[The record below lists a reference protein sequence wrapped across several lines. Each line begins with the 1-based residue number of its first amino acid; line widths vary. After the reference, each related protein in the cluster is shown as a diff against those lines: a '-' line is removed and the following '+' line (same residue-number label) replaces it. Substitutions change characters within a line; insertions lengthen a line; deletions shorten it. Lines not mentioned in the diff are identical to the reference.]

1 MVRELAR
8 GLFGEN
14 AAPHAVLA
22 RWDRDDVKGIQKDD
36 PVLLSQCVPG
46 QTLLEVVNPRVK
58 DPNPKN
64 NVLKKLDAAAFSQAV
79 LLAILTMPEDGKP
92 DNYICEELPSGRYRL
107 VCIDN
112 DHSFAPAASERGLHA
127 HFKVK
132 CILFCLD
139 TMHDAIDPGVRSAVL
154 NATGGLTKNTVFGVL
169 RRWLTVLSR
178 MASQHDALYDGS
190 SRSASQLWKKNTVR
204 FNVASSR

>member
-1 MVRELAR
+1 M
-8 GLFGEN
+8 
-14 AAPHAVLA
+14 
-22 RWDRDDVKGIQKDD
+22 
-36 PVLLSQCVPG
+36 LLSQCVPG
-46 QTLLEVVNPRVK
+46 QTLLEVINPRVK

-154 NATGGLTKNTVFGVL
+154 NATGGLTKNTVFGML
-169 RRWLTVLSR
+169 TEALAHGADPDGLAARRS
-178 MASQHDALYDGS
+178 
-190 SRSASQLWKKNTVR
+190 VR
-204 FNVASSR
+204 RLVAVGVAAVEEEHSTF